1 MIRRLLISLG
11 ALALLPL
18 SAFAQAPDPVR
29 LGWLASLTDA
39 ALFIAIKKGYFRD
52 ERIEIASTEFRSGA
66 NMVLPLG
73 KGDLDVAA
81 GSPSAGLYN
90 AISRDL
96 GIKIVADKT
105 RSSPGYSGSHMI
117 IRKDL
122 VDSGRFR
129 TLADLKGLRMALNGP
144 GNSNTATVN
153 YALKSAGL
161 TYDDFSFVDLN
172 FPDHLN
178 ALDNKSIDGSN
189 LVEPFASAAV
199 ARGLAVHV
207 ASDDRIDPEHQLA
220 NILYSAQFAARRD
233 VAVRFMRA
241 YLRGARFY
249 LKALKDSRFAGEN
262 ADEVIAILAE
272 FTAVKDQAILRR
284 IVPSG
289 IDANG
294 AVNIASLQKDADFY
308 LSRGWLEKPIKI
320 ADVVDESFVQE
331 AARQL
336 GPFR

>member
-1 MIRRLLISLG
+1 ML
-11 ALALLPL
+11 
-18 SAFAQAPDPVR
+18 
-29 LGWLASLTDA
+29 
-39 ALFIAIKKGYFRD
+39 
-52 ERIEIASTEFRSGA
+52 FRS
-66 NMVLPLG
+66 V
-73 KGDLDVAA
+73 
-81 GSPSAGLYN
+81 
-90 AISRDL
+90 
-96 GIKIVADKT
+96 
-105 RSSPGYSGSHMI
+105 
-117 IRKDL
+117 RKDH
-122 VDSGRFR
+122 VDSGRYK
-129 TLADLKGLRMALNGP
+129 TPKDLKGFRFAMSGP
-144 GNSNTATVN
+144 GVSNSSTLNQLLT
-153 YALKSAGL
+153 SAGL
-161 TYDDFSFVDLN
+161 KFDDVTPVSLSFPEHFLALQNKAVDAGATSEPILTQ
-172 FPDHLN
+172 
-178 ALDNKSIDGSN
+178 ALKAG
-189 LVEPFASAAV
+189 VAV
-199 ARGLAVHV
+199 LLKG
-207 ASDDRIDPEHQLA
+207 DDEIDPGHQLA
-220 NILYSAQFAARRD
+220 VILYSEGFAAKRD
-233 VAVRFMRA
+233 VATRFMRA